1 MKKTFYFLFG
11 ILAISLFFASCSD
24 DEKDD
29 PDDPKA
35 VTYTISYQLDR
46 TEGDA
51 ASYKDFVI
59 TYTDADGNSK
69 TVENPDFPW
78 TMNFDGIAK
87 GKTFNFKTT
96 CTLLTGKSLS
106 VSGSVGYTGTDGGF
120 SSSNVSLGASN
131 PVKDIPLTSQT
142 SITTP
147 SK

>member
-1 MKKTFYFLFG
+1 L
-11 ILAISLFFASCSD
+11 LFASCSD

-29 PDDPKA
+29 PDDPKV

-51 ASYKDFVI
+51 SSYKDFVI
-59 TYTDADGNSK
+59 TYTDADGTSK
-69 TVENPDFPW
+69 TLENPDFPW
-78 TMNFDGIAK
+78 TLSFDGISK
-87 GKTFNFKTT
+87 GKSFNFKTS
-96 CTLLTGKSLS
+96 CTLLTGKSLNI
-106 VSGSVGYTGTDGGF
+106 SGSVGYTGTDG
-120 SSSNVSLGASN
+120 SLNTSNVSLGGSN